1 MCVRGCGWR
10 TDLIGRALVGVIAPE
25 FLRARAHASACMRL
39 PKQQISTRPVGGGA
53 PRRSRCCFFFLFCS
67 RAISHA
73 RAGAGPCTHHH
84 ITAYEKGS
92 SGSKSVTEFSL
103 VCCLLRLC
111 YDKKAHDVCGMVVI
125 AWALRPGSGSGVQ
138 WRTRRLLRCGSA
150 SHETPHFLRIQ
161 FRGPYPFVDRRK
173 KASGHT
179 GTCSQLV
186 GLI

>member
-1 MCVRGCGWR
+1 MCVGGCGWR

-25 FLRARAHASACMRL
+25 FLRARACIRMHAPSETTNLNASSWRRRTTT
-39 PKQQISTRPVGGGA
+39 KPVL
-53 PRRSRCCFFFLFCS
+53 FFFLLCS

-173 KASGHT
+173 RASGHT